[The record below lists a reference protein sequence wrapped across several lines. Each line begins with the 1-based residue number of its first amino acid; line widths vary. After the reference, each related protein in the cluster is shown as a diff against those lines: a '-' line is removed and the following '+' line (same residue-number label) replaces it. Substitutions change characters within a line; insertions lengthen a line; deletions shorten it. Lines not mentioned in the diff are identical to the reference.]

1 MSFSESPES
10 ASSTPARPLALGRVA
25 AAGALLCLVGAAA
38 GLLPRL
44 RARTELDGQTRQLAV
59 PTVLVT
65 RPAPGRAAAP
75 PAFAAEVRPLLESP
89 IHARAAGY
97 LRRWMFDIGGRVEAG
112 QLLAEIESPEVAQ
125 ELERARAELAHAGA
139 AQTLAQTTTERWEK
153 LLAAGTASQQEAA
166 EKRADLELKTAQV
179 AAAAANVRRLEELQ
193 SFQRVTA
200 PFAGVITARRVDV
213 GELVN
218 PGSGREL
225 FRLAQSGTLRV
236 FVRLPQSLARAVAVG
251 QEAEFLLPETPGRVI
266 PAKVVR
272 TAGAIDP
279 ASRTLL
285 TELEVDNARGEILA
299 GSFGQVR
306 FNHARVDAAL
316 TLPATTLLYRSAGP
330 QVGVVGANGAVAV
343 RSVTLGR
350 DFGSTLEVLGGV
362 SASDQVIINPPD
374 ALADGMQVRVG
385 GAGSG
390 GAN

>member
-1 MSFSESPES
+1 MSSSESPET
-10 ASSTPARPLALGRVA
+10 ASSIPARPLALGRVA
-25 AAGALLCLVGAAA
+25 AAGAVLCLVGAAA

-44 RARTELDGQTRQLAV
+44 RARAELAGQTRELAL

-97 LRRWMFDIGGRVEAG
+97 LRRWLVDIGGRVEAG
-112 QLLAEIESPEVAQ
+112 QLLAEIDSPEVAQ

-139 AQTLAQTTTERWEK
+139 AQTLARATTERWEK

-200 PFAGVITARRVDV
+200 PFAGFVTARRVDV

-218 PGSGREL
+218 PGAGREL

-236 FVRLPQSLARAVAVG
+236 FVRLPQAFARAVAVG
-251 QEAEFLLPETPGRVI
+251 QDAELMLPEIPGRVV

-385 GAGSG
+385 GTGAGA
-390 GAN
+390 AN

>member
-1 MSFSESPES
+1 MSSSESPEP
-10 ASSTPARPLALGRVA
+10 ASSIPARPLALGRVA
-25 AAGALLCLVGAAA
+25 AAGAVLCLVGAAA

-44 RARTELDGQTRQLAV
+44 RARAELAGQTRELAL

-97 LRRWMFDIGGRVEAG
+97 LRRWLVDIGGRVEAG
-112 QLLAEIESPEVAQ
+112 QLLAEIDSPEVAQ

-139 AQTLAQTTTERWEK
+139 AQTLARATTERWEK

-200 PFAGVITARRVDV
+200 PFAGVVTARRVDV

-218 PGSGREL
+218 PGAGREL

-236 FVRLPQSLARAVAVG
+236 FVRLPQAFARAVAAG
-251 QEAEFLLPETPGRVI
+251 QDAEFLLPEAPGRVF

-350 DFGSTLEVLGGV
+350 DFGSTVEVLGGV

-385 GAGSG
+385 GAGA
-390 GAN
+390 AN

>member
-59 PTVLVT
+59 PTVLVP

-139 AQTLAQTTTERWEK
+139 AQTLARTTTERWEK